1 MHRWGPLA
9 LASLVGVLLTWLVV
23 LSQLPPCTP
32 LPLAV
37 TSSEEKS
44 SLLVQLASDFERS
57 RPMVGNQC
65 VDVTVS
71 RKASGAAE
79 QALARGWNEATDGP
93 RPDAWLPAAITW
105 VLLLDHQRPNLV
117 KPDSTSLFRSP
128 LVIGMPREM
137 ASKLGWPE
145 KSIGWSDLLNLASN
159 QTGWSTY
166 GRPDWGGFQ
175 LGKTSPNTS
184 TSGLHALI
192 GTYFAASGK
201 SRDLT
206 SGTLAEPA
214 VRSFVRGVENAVVH
228 YGDSVSNF
236 LLNLQAADDEGRALS
251 YVSAVAMEE
260 KQIWDYNQGNPTGDP
275 TKLGQHPLPKVP
287 LVAIYPKEGTLAADH
302 PYAVLSAPW
311 VTATK
316 RQAAQAFLRYLQRPD
331 IQGRFQT
338 AGFRDQ
344 RGTPGPVIN
353 EGNGMLPNRPGAYL
367 ELPTAKV
374 IADVQASWNGLRKR
388 ARVLVVID
396 RSALAGDADAKK
408 LAQSVDAGLTL
419 MAGDDIAGAWALPA
433 TAGGTQP
440 YVELVPLQPLEPH
453 RSELQTALAATHRSA
468 DRVALYQTV
477 AAAVSKLKTSVDPS
491 RINAVLLLSAGRSSD
506 PADVD
511 RFTTLADL
519 SAVARQVPGVH
530 VFTVAYGTNP
540 DRQVLRLIALAGK
553 GAYYDASD
561 PPSLVRALAA
571 VTSNF

>member
-9 LASLVGVLLTWLVV
+9 LASLVAVLLTWLVV
-23 LSQLPPCTP
+23 PPKPCSSV

-44 SLLVQLASDFERS
+44 SLLVQLASDFERA

-79 QALARGWNEATDGP
+79 QALARGWNEASDGP

-105 VLLLDHQRPNLV
+105 ILLLDHQRPNLA
-117 KPDSTSLFRSP
+117 KPDSPSLFRSP

-137 ASKLGWPE
+137 AIKLGWPDQA
-145 KSIGWSDLLNLASN
+145 IGWSEVLKLASN

-166 GRPDWGGFQ
+166 GRPDWGAFQ
-175 LGKTSPNTS
+175 LGKTNPNTS

-192 GTYFAASGK
+192 GTYFAASRK

-206 SGTLAEPA
+206 SATLADPA
-214 VRSFVRGVENAVVH
+214 VRAFVRGVENAVVH

-251 YVSAVAMEE
+251 YVSALAMEE

-275 TKLGQHPLPKVP
+275 AKLGQHPLPKVP
-287 LVAIYPKEGTLAADH
+287 LVAIYPRDGTLAADH
-302 PYAVLSAPW
+302 PYAVLNAPW
-311 VTATK
+311 VTPAK
-316 RQAAQAFLRYLQRPD
+316 QQAAQAFLQYLERSD
-331 IQGRFQT
+331 IQSRFQA
-338 AGFRDQ
+338 AGFRDR
-344 RGTPGPVIN
+344 RGTPGSVIN
-353 EGNGMLPNRPGAYL
+353 QSNGMLPNQPGAYL
-367 ELPTAKV
+367 ELPTAAV
-374 IADVQASWNGLRKR
+374 ISDVQTSWNELRKR

-396 RSALAGDADAKK
+396 RSAFTADNDATKV
-408 LAQSVDAGLTL
+408 AQSVDAGLTML
-419 MAGDDIAGAWALPA
+419 AGDDTAGAWSVPA
-433 TAGGTQP
+433 AAGSNQP
-440 YVELVPLQPLEPH
+440 YAELVPLQSLEAH
-453 RSELQTALAATHRSA
+453 RAELRAAIAATRRSSE
-468 DRVALYQTV
+468 RVALYRAV
-477 AAAVSKLKTSVDPS
+477 ALAVAKLKTSQDPS
-491 RINAVLLLSAGRSSD
+491 RINAVLLVSAGRSSD

-511 RFTTLADL
+511 RFSTLADL
-519 SAVARQVPGVH
+519 SAAASQVPGIH
-530 VFTVAYGTNP
+530 VFTVAYGNSP
-540 DRQVLRLIALAGK
+540 DRQVLRLVALAGK

-561 PPSLVRALAA
+561 PASVARALTA